1 MCHPRSQHWF
11 LTSLAKWKNIF
22 FWYFLLTL
30 INWKYFWKF
39 EHRNSTFAYAEE
51 CLTKTALVVSYLV
64 LGIHLILSLL
74 IISSNLIIICTYLR
88 NKRLQSSYVFW
99 FKISISTADL
109 LVGLGLLPMV
119 MAYHVRKF
127 FNNYWV
133 GQEIIF
139 KVSLLCTISIS
150 ETTK

>member
-1 MCHPRSQHWF
+1 MVKKCANPVVNTRFSRVFIF
-11 LTSLAKWKNIF
+11 LAR
-22 FWYFLLTL
+22 LTL
-30 INWKYFWKF
+30 INRKYFWQF

-64 LGIHLILSLL
+64 LCIHLILSLL
-74 IISSNLIIICTYLR
+74 ITCSNLVIICTYLR

-119 MAYHVRKF
+119 MAYHVRSF
-127 FNNYWV
+127 FSYSR
-133 GQEIIF
+133 F
-139 KVSLLCTISIS
+139 
-150 ETTK
+150 